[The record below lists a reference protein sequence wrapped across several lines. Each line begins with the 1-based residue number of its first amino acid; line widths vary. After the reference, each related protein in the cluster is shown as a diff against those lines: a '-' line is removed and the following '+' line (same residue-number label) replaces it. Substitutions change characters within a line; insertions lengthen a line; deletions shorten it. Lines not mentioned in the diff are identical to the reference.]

1 MGNNIYNMFNNQN
14 NNPFEQIIN
23 EAQNL
28 KRTFQGNPRQEVER
42 LLQTGAMSQS
52 DYNRYS
58 SIARQVVD
66 IIEKNKL

>member
-14 NNPFEQIIN
+14 NNPFSQLIEQ
-23 EAQNL
+23 AQNL
-28 KRTFQGNPRQEVER
+28 KRTFQGNPKQEVER
-42 LLQTGAMSQS
+42 LLQSGAMSQS
-52 DYNRYS
+52 DFNRYS